1 MANVAGSP
9 VAVIG
14 KGLNDNCDAGGA
26 VALVDYLFIISAACF
41 AGSLFDYPVDIVVG
55 DVVGLS
61 LGDNVLE
68 L

>member
-1 MANVAGSP
+1 MANVAGGP

-14 KGLNDNCDAGGA
+14 KSLNDNCDARGA
-26 VALVDYLFIISAACF
+26 VALVDYLFIIGAACF

-55 DVVGLS
+55 NVVCLS
-61 LGDNVLE
+61 FCNNVLE